1 MPSMPITTSRPTPL
15 RRTLRPRRRG
25 LARVRQAA
33 HEDAGHDPRTPRDR
47 ERGAVAAQVVIAL
60 VVLVFLVLGIVQVV
74 LAAYA
79 NHIAQGAAEQALD
92 AARTLGGTTANGRA
106 EARDVLAQL
115 ATGPLVDP
123 RVSVT
128 RTATTVTV
136 TITGRAE
143 RVWLGP
149 ALPVHASVS
158 GPIEQ
163 FRAAP

>member
-1 MPSMPITTSRPTPL
+1 
-15 RRTLRPRRRG
+15 
-25 LARVRQAA
+25 V
-33 HEDAGHDPRTPRDR
+33 
-47 ERGAVAAQVVIAL
+47 L
-60 VVLVFLVLGIVQVV
+60 VVLVLGIVQVA

-92 AARTLGGTTANGRA
+92 AARVLSGTTADGQT
-106 EARDVLAQL
+106 EADQVLTQL
-115 ATGPLVDP
+115 ATGPLVDAH
-123 RVSVT
+123 VSVT

-149 ALPVHASVS
+149 SLPVHATAS

-163 FRAAP
+163 FSAAT